1 MNIKKL
7 LFVLFCS
14 FAIQSMI
21 NAQTD
26 SIVKAKVLD
35 DGSQDAEKFYN
46 SGISNFANKNFS
58 AALND
63 FNQAVT
69 LKPDFERAYYNR
81 GATKFEM
88 KDYNAAIADFDKALT
103 INETADSYFSRGQ
116 AKYALWEL
124 VDKGTFRGLIR
135 NGKTITKTYNGN
147 EESLWLDVK
156 TPSKVIKN
164 N

>member
-1 MNIKKL
+1 MNIKKV

-14 FAIQSMI
+14 FATQNMI

-46 SGISNFANKNFS
+46 SGISNFANKNFN

-81 GATKFEM
+81 GAVKFEM
-88 KDYNAAIADFDKALT
+88 KDYKSGI
-103 INETADSYFSRGQ
+103 INSERIQGGGKIKLWKLKQNYDRV
-116 AKYALWEL
+116 AK
-124 VDKGTFRGLIR
+124 KI
-135 NGKTITKTYNGN
+135 
-147 EESLWLDVK
+147 S
-156 TPSKVIKN
+156 
-164 N
+164 